1 MVNRD
6 SKIRILWPG
15 VTLVDRNPIMTAYLV
30 LGSIGLL
37 LILLIHGKI
46 SPSILFSTWAGAY
59 YLFGLVPEKVYLSAF
74 TNSALATLILLMLVS
89 LALERTPILDKLS
102 TMLFRGGKAAS
113 SVFRLSFVA
122 TFFSAFLNNT
132 AVVGAFLGVVTKQRF
147 IAPSKVLIPLSYASL
162 FGGIITLVGTSTNL
176 VVNSFTVGAGLPAL
190 GMFQFAWVGLP
201 TALICILVLSLT
213 SRLLPD
219 NRTAD
224 DITSNQRYFLEAQ
237 VQQDSPLAGRTIEQ
251 NRLRRLDGLFLVEI
265 LREGRLISPVNPEE
279 VVLAGDVLIFSGETE
294 KVQALKQFDGLTVFG
309 TDAPELLHSNLVEA
323 IISNESELANRTL
336 RDVDFRTMFDAGVV
350 GIRRGDRQLRGQL
363 GQITLHV
370 GDALLLAVGPD
381 FKQHRN
387 IDRNFHVLDDT
398 LQRPVLNTVQ
408 STLAMCGFAVVI
420 LLSALEVVP
429 LFSGL
434 LVLLAVLLITRI
446 LTLSELRRRFPFELM
461 IIIASALSVAH
472 ALDTSGAANLVAGVM
487 RSAFD
492 AYGVMGA
499 FVGVYLIT
507 LLLTEL
513 ITNNAAAALAFP
525 IALST
530 AKAFGVDPTPFIMAI
545 AYGASACFMFP
556 FGYQTHLMVYSP
568 GRYRVMDFF
577 RVGLPITIVYS
588 LCILILVP
596 IFFPF

>member
-1 MVNRD
+1 MVSRD

-15 VTLVDRNPIMTAYLV
+15 VTLVDWIPIMTAYLV

-37 LILLIHGKI
+37 LVLLVHGKI
-46 SPSILFSTWAGAY
+46 SPAILFSTWAGAY

-102 TMLFRGGKAAS
+102 TMLFRGGKAVSA
-113 SVFRLSFVA
+113 VFRLSLVA
-122 TFFSAFLNNT
+122 AVFSAFLNNT
-132 AVVGAFLGVVTKQRF
+132 AVVGAFLGVVTKQRL

-176 VVNSFTVGAGLPAL
+176 VVNSFTVSAGLPAL

-224 DITSNQRYFLEAQ
+224 DISSSQRYFLEAQ

-251 NRLRRLDGLFLVEI
+251 NRLRRLDGLYLVEI

-279 VVLAGDVLIFSGETE
+279 VLLAGDVLIFSGETE
-294 KVQALKQFDGLTVFG
+294 KVQALKQFDGLAVFG
-309 TDAPELLHSNLVEA
+309 TDVPELLHSNLVEA
-323 IISNESELANRTL
+323 VISNESELANRTL

-398 LQRPVLNTVQ
+398 LQRPVLNTLQ
-408 STLAMCGFAVVI
+408 STLAMSGFAVVI
-420 LLSALEVVP
+420 LLSALEIAP

-434 LVLLAVLLITRI
+434 LVLLAALLITKI

-472 ALDTSGAANLVAGVM
+472 ALDASGAADLIASVM

-507 LLLTEL
+507 MLLTEL

-545 AYGASACFMFP
+545 AYGASACFLFP

-568 GRYRVMDFF
+568 GRYRVKDFF
-577 RVGLPITIVYS
+577 RVGLPIAIVYS

-596 IFFPF
+596 IVFPF

>member
-1 MVNRD
+1 
-6 SKIRILWPG
+6 
-15 VTLVDRNPIMTAYLV
+15 MTAYLV
-30 LGSIGLL
+30 LGSIALL
-37 LILLIHGKI
+37 LALLIHGKV
-46 SPSILFSTWAGAY
+46 SPAILFSTWAGAY
-59 YLFGLVPEKVYLSAF
+59 YLFGLVPEKVYLSTF

-89 LALERTPILDKLS
+89 LALERTPILEKLS
-102 TMLFRGGKAAS
+102 SVLFRSGNAAA

-122 TFFSAFLNNT
+122 TAFSAFLNNT
-132 AVVGAFLGVVTKQRF
+132 AVVGAFLGVVTKQRL

-176 VVNSFTVGAGLPAL
+176 VVNSFAVGAGLPAL
-190 GMFQFAWVGLP
+190 GMFQFTWVGLP
-201 TALICILVLSLT
+201 TALICILVLSLS

-219 NRTAD
+219 NLTAD
-224 DITSNQRYFLEAQ
+224 EKSSSQHYFLEAQ
-237 VQQDSPLAGRTIEQ
+237 VQQESPLVGKTIEQ

-265 LREGRLISPVNPEE
+265 LREKRLISPVSPEE
-279 VVLAGDVLIFSGETE
+279 VVLAGDILIFSGETE
-294 KVQALKQFDGLTVFG
+294 KVQTLKQFEGLAVFG
-309 TDAPELLHSNLVEA
+309 AHAPQLLHSNLVEV

-370 GDALLLAVGPD
+370 GDSLLLAVGPD

-408 STLAMCGFAVVI
+408 SALTLTGFAVVI
-420 LLSALEVVP
+420 LLSALEWVP

-434 LVLLAVLLITRI
+434 LVLLTILLFTRI

-472 ALDTSGAANLVAGVM
+472 ALDTSGAANLIANAM

-492 AYGVMGA
+492 VYGVMGA
-499 FVGVYLIT
+499 FIGVYLIT

-545 AYGASACFMFP
+545 AYAASACFMFP
-556 FGYQTHLMVYSP
+556 FGYQTHLMVFSP
-568 GRYRVMDFF
+568 GRYKVKDFF
-577 RVGLPITIVYS
+577 KVGFPITIVYS

>member
-1 MVNRD
+1 MVSRD

-15 VTLVDRNPIMTAYLV
+15 VTLVDWMPIMTAYLV

-37 LILLIHGKI
+37 LVLLIHGKI
-46 SPSILFSTWAGAY
+46 SPAILFSTWAGAY

-102 TMLFRGGKAAS
+102 TMLFRGGKAVSA
-113 SVFRLSFVA
+113 VFRLSLVA
-122 TFFSAFLNNT
+122 AVFSAFLNNT
-132 AVVGAFLGVVTKQRF
+132 AVVGAFLGVVTKQRL

-176 VVNSFTVGAGLPAL
+176 VVNSFTVSAGLPAL

-224 DITSNQRYFLEAQ
+224 DISSSQRYFLEAQ

-251 NRLRRLDGLFLVEI
+251 NRLRRLDGLYLVEI

-279 VVLAGDVLIFSGETE
+279 VLLAGDVLIFSGETE
-294 KVQALKQFDGLTVFG
+294 KVQALKQFDGLAVFG
-309 TDAPELLHSNLVEA
+309 TDVPELLHSNLVEA
-323 IISNESELANRTL
+323 VISNESELANRTL

-398 LQRPVLNTVQ
+398 LQRPVLNTLQ
-408 STLAMCGFAVVI
+408 STLAMSGFAVVI
-420 LLSALEVVP
+420 LLSALEIAP

-434 LVLLAVLLITRI
+434 LVLLAALLITKI

-472 ALDTSGAANLVAGVM
+472 ALDASGAADLIASVM

-507 LLLTEL
+507 MLLTEL

-545 AYGASACFMFP
+545 AYGASACFLFP

-568 GRYRVMDFF
+568 GRYRVKDFF
-577 RVGLPITIVYS
+577 RVGLPIAIVYS

-596 IFFPF
+596 IVFPF

>member
-1 MVNRD
+1 MLN
-6 SKIRILWPG
+6 
-15 VTLVDRNPIMTAYLV
+15 MTAYLV

-37 LILLIHGKI
+37 LVLLIHGKI
-46 SPSILFSTWAGAY
+46 SPVILFSAWAGAY

-102 TMLFRGGKAAS
+102 SLLFRSGQAVS

-122 TFFSAFLNNT
+122 TAFSAFLNNT
-132 AVVGAFLGVVTKQRF
+132 AVVGAFLGVVTKQRL

-176 VVNSFTVGAGLPAL
+176 VVNSFAVNAGLPAL
-190 GMFQFAWVGLP
+190 GMFQFTWVGLP

-219 NRTAD
+219 NQTAD
-224 DITSNQRYFLEAQ
+224 DISSNQRYFLEAQ
-237 VQQDSPLAGRTIEQ
+237 VQEDSPLAGRTIEQ

-279 VVLAGDVLIFSGETE
+279 IVLVADILIFSGETE
-294 KVQALKQFDGLTVFG
+294 KVQALKQFDGLAVFG

-323 IISNESELANRTL
+323 IVSNESELANRTL

-408 STLAMCGFAVVI
+408 STLTLSGFAIVI
-420 LLSALEVVP
+420 LLSALEILP

-434 LVLLAVLLITRI
+434 LILLALLLITKI

-461 IIIASALSVAH
+461 VIIASALSVAH

-487 RSAFD
+487 RSTFD

-568 GRYRVMDFF
+568 GRYRVKDFF
-577 RVGLPITIVYS
+577 KVGLPIAIVYS

-596 IFFPF
+596 IVFPF

>member
-1 MVNRD
+1 
-6 SKIRILWPG
+6 
-15 VTLVDRNPIMTAYLV
+15 MTAYLV

-37 LILLIHGKI
+37 LVLLIHGKI
-46 SPSILFSTWAGAY
+46 SPAILFSTWAGAY

-102 TMLFRGGKAAS
+102 TMLFRGGKAVSA
-113 SVFRLSFVA
+113 VFRLSLVA
-122 TFFSAFLNNT
+122 AVFSAFLNNT
-132 AVVGAFLGVVTKQRF
+132 AVVGAFLGVVTKQRL

-176 VVNSFTVGAGLPAL
+176 VVNSFTVSAGLPAL

-224 DITSNQRYFLEAQ
+224 DISSSQRYFLEAQ

-251 NRLRRLDGLFLVEI
+251 NRLRRLDGLYLVEI

-279 VVLAGDVLIFSGETE
+279 VLLAGDVLIFSGETE
-294 KVQALKQFDGLTVFG
+294 KVQALKQFDGLAVFG
-309 TDAPELLHSNLVEA
+309 TDVPELLHSNLVEA
-323 IISNESELANRTL
+323 VISNESELANRTL

-398 LQRPVLNTVQ
+398 LQRPVLNTLQ
-408 STLAMCGFAVVI
+408 STLAMSGFAVVI
-420 LLSALEVVP
+420 LLSALEIAP

-434 LVLLAVLLITRI
+434 LVLLAALLITKI

-472 ALDTSGAANLVAGVM
+472 ALDASGAADLIASVM

-507 LLLTEL
+507 MLLTEL

-545 AYGASACFMFP
+545 AYGASACFLFP

-568 GRYRVMDFF
+568 GRYRVKDFF
-577 RVGLPITIVYS
+577 RVGLPIAIVYS

-596 IFFPF
+596 IVFPF